1 MAQYSQILHSGSP
14 LIPDII
20 MDKGKEKNK
29 FTFLQIVTHHTG
41 LAGIA
46 GKEVLSPYNRK
57 IRFKKQHIKNVTK
70 DTVQDTEL

>member
-1 MAQYSQILHSGSP
+1 MLHSCSP

-20 MDKGKEKNK
+20 MDKGARKKIK

-41 LAGIA
+41 RVGIA

-57 IRFKKQHIKNVTK
+57 MRFKKQYI
-70 DTVQDTEL
+70 

>member
-1 MAQYSQILHSGSP
+1 
-14 LIPDII
+14 

-29 FTFLQIVTHHTG
+29 FTFLQIVTHHSG

-57 IRFKKQHIKNVTK
+57 MKKKKKN
-70 DTVQDTEL
+70 EI

>member
-1 MAQYSQILHSGSP
+1 
-14 LIPDII
+14 

-41 LAGIA
+41 LVGIA

-57 IRFKKQHIKNVTK
+57 MRFKKQYIKKVTK
-70 DTVQDTEL
+70 DIVQDTEF